1 MLKPLAIDFAP
12 TRKTVR
18 PAGWLASG
26 AGAVLLVVAG
36 FAWLPP
42 AHVEASHMTEASQR
56 QRVLPDGDS
65 AQAVDMAV
73 RELNLPW
80 LAVLDALNSE
90 FGPGA
95 DAVLLQ
101 VDTDVRRAIVRLEGA
116 ANDAAVVQGYPAR
129 LRALGPIAEATLV
142 GQEVRGD
149 AQSHHS
155 RPVRFVIELRMRE
168 GT

>member
-12 TRKTVR
+12 RRKTAK

-26 AGAVLLVVAG
+26 AGAVLLAVAG

-42 AHVEASHMTEASQR
+42 AQVEASHMTEASPQ
-56 QRVLPDGDS
+56 QRVLPDEDG
-65 AQAVDMAV
+65 AQAVDRAV

-80 LAVLDALNSE
+80 LAVLDALNGA
-90 FGPGA
+90 FGPDA

-101 VDTDVRRAIVRLEGA
+101 VDTDVQRAIVRIEGA
-116 ANDAAVVQGYPAR
+116 AKDAAVVQGYPAR

-142 GQEVRGD
+142 GQEMRGD
-149 AQSHHS
+149 ALS

>member
-1 MLKPLAIDFAP
+1 
-12 TRKTVR
+12 
-18 PAGWLASG
+18 
-26 AGAVLLVVAG
+26 
-36 FAWLPP
+36 
-42 AHVEASHMTEASQR
+42 MTEASH
-56 QRVLPDGDS
+56 RVLPDDDR

-90 FGPGA
+90 FGPSA

-101 VDTDVRRAIVRLEGA
+101 VDTDARRAIVRLEGA
-116 ANDAAVVQGYPAR
+116 ANDAAIVQGYPAR

-142 GQEVRGD
+142 GQEVRAD
-149 AQSHHS
+149 APS